1 MLEKCFL
8 HFCRMATAAASSSEL
23 AKSPRL
29 PADLQ
34 SDAMPPKPLKSK
46 HALGIKNTWKGK
58 MPVEQVKE
66 TLSSGFGAGTQVV
79 QDS

>member
-1 MLEKCFL
+1 
-8 HFCRMATAAASSSEL
+8 
-23 AKSPRL
+23 
-29 PADLQ
+29 
-34 SDAMPPKPLKSK
+34 MPPKPLKSK

-66 TLSSGFGAGTQVV
+66 TLSSRFGAGTQVV